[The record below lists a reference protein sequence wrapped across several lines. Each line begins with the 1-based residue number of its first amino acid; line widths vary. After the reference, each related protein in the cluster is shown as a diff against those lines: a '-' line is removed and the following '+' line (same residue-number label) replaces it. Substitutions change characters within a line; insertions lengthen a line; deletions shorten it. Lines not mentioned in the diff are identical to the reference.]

1 MVHII
6 LPLVIL
12 TDNSKD
18 ASISFTCNAKTMF
31 LNSDDCK

>member
-18 ASISFTCNAKTMF
+18 ASIFTCNAKTMF